1 MDYSDWLIISVS
13 LIMIGFLTLLGLAVF
28 ETDIKDSTWVLWFS
42 IGGLVLSI
50 IAVAVLIWYFK
61 GKGTNNKKE
70 LLTPEEKNKLNMEK
84 GNINGEKNVMT
95 DEKEPQVSKILTND
109 LQNVR

>member
-1 MDYSDWLIISVS
+1 MDYSDWLIISIS
-13 LIMIGFLTLLGLAVF
+13 LVMIGFLTLLGLAVF
-28 ETDIKDSTWVLWFS
+28 ETDLKNNSWILWFS

-61 GKGTNNKKE
+61 GKGTNKKKE
-70 LLTPEEKNKLNMEK
+70 MLTLEEQNKL
-84 GNINGEKNVMT
+84 NINGEKNFMT
-95 DEKEPQVSKILTND
+95 DEKEPQISKILTND